1 MKCYVPQVA
10 MLTFFL
16 TLSVSAQDR
25 FSSSDDSKFLAM
37 DIEKS
42 IISNT
47 ENSKNHTTLL
57 AAMKATDLD
66 KILSYD
72 GPFTVFA
79 PSDKAFKELFLNTS
93 SELLDPE
100 NKEEL
105 KALLRYHII
114 AGEFTASKIL
124 KAMCSGKGKAVFTT
138 VQGEELTATMN
149 GIDII
154 LTDNIGNSAKIIA
167 ADANQCN
174 GVMHEI
180 DSVILPKRISFLP

>member
-10 MLTFFL
+10 LLALFLTFFA
-16 TLSVSAQDR
+16 SAQDQ
-25 FSSSDDSKFLAM
+25 FSSSDSKFLAM

-42 IISNT
+42 IITNT
-47 ENSKNHTTLL
+47 ENLKNHTTLL
-57 AAMKATDLD
+57 AAMKAADMD
-66 KILSYD
+66 KILSYH

-79 PSDKAFKELFLNTS
+79 PSDMAFNTLFSNTS
-93 SELLDPE
+93 SDLLDPK

-105 KALLRYHII
+105 KALLRYHIV

-138 VQGEELTATMN
+138 VQGEKLTATMK

-154 LTDNIGNSAKIIA
+154 LTDTMGNSAKIIA

-180 DSVILPKRISFLP
+180 DSVILPKRIRLLP

>member
-10 MLTFFL
+10 LLTFFL
-16 TLSVSAQDR
+16 TFFVSAQDR
-25 FSSSDDSKFLAM
+25 YSNSDSKFIPV

-42 IISNT
+42 IVFNT
-47 ENSKNHTTLL
+47 GNSKNHTTLL
-57 AAMKATDLD
+57 AAMRATDLD

-79 PSDKAFKELFLNTS
+79 PSDMAFKELFSNSSSDLLN
-93 SELLDPE
+93 PE

-149 GIDII
+149 GLDII
-154 LTDNIGNSAKIIA
+154 
-167 ADANQCN
+167 
-174 GVMHEI
+174 
-180 DSVILPKRISFLP
+180 